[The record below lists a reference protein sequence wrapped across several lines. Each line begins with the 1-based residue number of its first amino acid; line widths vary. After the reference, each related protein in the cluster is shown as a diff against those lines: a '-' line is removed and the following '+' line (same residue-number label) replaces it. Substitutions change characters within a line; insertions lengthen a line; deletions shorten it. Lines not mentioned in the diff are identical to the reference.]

1 MGENVWWWICASFPR
16 DSRALLNTCFLMLLP
31 GLSVPVGRHLD
42 DGLNYPTNPRFDNAG
57 RWQRRKEWPSDL
69 Q

>member
-1 MGENVWWWICASFPR
+1 MYGGGSVRLSLVILVSTFEHQFSDA
-16 DSRALLNTCFLMLLP
+16 LLP